1 MRRFS
6 RFCTGGECMFLVCG
20 EALFDLFAEATSGD
34 GLRFDGRIGG
44 SPFNV
49 AIGLARLGRQ
59 AALFTGLSTDF
70 LGQRLAAALAADG
83 VVTSFLLRKDVP
95 TTLSLVG
102 LAADGTPSYAFYG
115 RGAADRSVE
124 IAEIPSLTP
133 EIGVIHFGSYSLVVT
148 PTADAFAAL
157 ASRERRRRLITLD
170 PNVRLNVEPD
180 LEVWRARVQAMAAH
194 ADLIKVSG
202 EDLDAMYPGRSVE
215 ATAERW
221 LAAGARLVVVTHG
234 ADGARAF
241 TERARVVAPGERV
254 PVVDTVGAGDSFQA
268 ALLCALDERG
278 LASRAGIESLDDATL
293 WACLAFATR
302 AAAITCTRRGAD
314 LPHRRDL
321 PALA

>member
-1 MRRFS
+1 
-6 RFCTGGECMFLVCG
+6 MFLVCG
-20 EALFDLFAEATSGD
+20 EALFDLFAEVSSGD

-49 AIGLARLGRQ
+49 AIGLARLGRR

-70 LGQRLAAALAADG
+70 LGQRLAGALAADG

-102 LAADGTPSYAFYG
+102 LGADGSPSYAFYG

-124 IAEIPSLTP
+124 VAEIPVLTP
-133 EIGVIHFGSYSLVVT
+133 DIGVIHFGSYSLVVT
-148 PTADAFAAL
+148 PTGDAFAAL
-157 ASRERRRRLITLD
+157 AGREARRRLISLD

-202 EDLDAMYPGRSVE
+202 EDLEAMYPGRSVE
-215 ATAERW
+215 ASVERW
-221 LAAGARLVVVTHG
+221 FAAGVRLVVVTRG
-234 ADGARAF
+234 ADGALGF
-241 TERARVVAPGERV
+241 TERGRVAAAGERIQ
-254 PVVDTVGAGDSFQA
+254 VVDTVGAGDSFQA
-268 ALLCALDERG
+268 ALLCALDELG
-278 LASRAGIESLDDATL
+278 LASRVGLEKLDDATL
-293 WACLAFATR
+293 GRCLSFATR

-314 LPHRRDL
+314 LPRRREL

>member
-1 MRRFS
+1 
-6 RFCTGGECMFLVCG
+6 MFLVCG

-70 LGQRLAAALAADG
+70 LGQRLAAALAAAG
-83 VVTSFLLRKDVP
+83 VSTDFLLRKDVP

-124 IAEIPSLTP
+124 VAEIPQLTP
-133 EIGVIHFGSYSLVVT
+133 EIGVIHFGSYSLVVP

-157 ASRERRRRLITLD
+157 AARERRRRLITLD

-194 ADLIKVSG
+194 ADLIKVSS
-202 EDLDAMYPGRSVE
+202 EDLTSMYPNRSVD
-215 ATAERW
+215 ATVGRW
-221 LAAGARLVVVTHG
+221 LADGVRLVVVTRG
-234 ADGARAF
+234 ADGSTGF
-241 TERARVVAPGERV
+241 TERHRVVAAGERV
-254 PVVDTVGAGDSFQA
+254 EVVDTVGAGDSFQA
-268 ALLCALDERG
+268 ALLCAIDELG
-278 LASRAGIESLDDATL
+278 LASRTGLEDLDEPAL
-293 WACLAFATR
+293 RRCLAFATR

-314 LPHRRDL
+314 LPRRREL
-321 PALA
+321 SALT

>member
-1 MRRFS
+1 MWPLPID
-6 RFCTGGECMFLVCG
+6 GAGMFLVCG
-20 EALFDLFAEATSGD
+20 EALFDLFAEATAGD
-34 GLRFDGRIGG
+34 SLRFDGRIGG

-49 AIGLARLGRQ
+49 AIGLARLGRRS
-59 AALFTGLSTDF
+59 ALFTGLSTDF
-70 LGQRLAAALAADG
+70 LGQRLADALAADG
-83 VVTSFLLRKDVP
+83 VATGFLLRKAAP

-115 RGAADRSVE
+115 LGAADRSVE
-124 IAEIPSLTP
+124 VAEIPTLTP
-133 EIGVIHFGSYSLVVT
+133 AIGVIHFGSYSLVVT

-157 ASRERRRRLITLD
+157 AGREARRRLISLD

-202 EDLDAMYPGRSVE
+202 EDLDAIYPGRSVE
-215 ATAERW
+215 ATVERW
-221 LAAGARLVVVTHG
+221 LAAGARFVVVTHG

-241 TERARVVAPGERV
+241 TGRARVLAPAERV
-254 PVVDTVGAGDSFQA
+254 PVVDTLGAGDSFQA
-268 ALLCALDERG
+268 ALLCALEELG
-278 LASRAGIESLDDATL
+278 LASRAGLESLDEATL
-293 WACLAFATR
+293 GRCLAFATR

-321 PALA
+321 PALV